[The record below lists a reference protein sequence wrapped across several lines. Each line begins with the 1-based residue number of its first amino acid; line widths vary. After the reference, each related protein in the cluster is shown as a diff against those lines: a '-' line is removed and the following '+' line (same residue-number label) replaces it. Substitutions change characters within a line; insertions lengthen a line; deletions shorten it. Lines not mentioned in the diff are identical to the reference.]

1 MHGIELVSVTV
12 SQLTAKI
19 KRRLESDLLLQDVL
33 VRGEVSNYKRHSSGH
48 LYFTLKDQ
56 TASLRCVMFR
66 SYAGK
71 LPFEPEDG
79 AEILARGRISLYE
92 QGGQYQLYAYELVP
106 LGQGALALAFEQL
119 KSKLA
124 REGLF
129 AQERKKPLP
138 LFPKRIGIVSS
149 PTGAAIRDLISV
161 ITRRWPVARLLLAP
175 ALVQGPLAAP
185 SIVRALGLL
194 QEQGGVELI
203 IIARGGGSL
212 EDLWPFNE
220 ESVARAIY
228 ACPLPVISAVGHEV
242 DFTIA
247 DFVADLR
254 APTPSAAGE
263 LAAPDIT
270 ELRAKL
276 RDAYARLGYG
286 LAGKVR
292 FAKKRLAAAASARIF
307 RRKEEL
313 AAQKQLRTDELARA
327 LEQAMGEKIKNADHS
342 LKMFSAALTQLS
354 PLKTLSRGYSICRR
368 DDEVITDASKLKVGD
383 ALELILGQGRANC
396 TVESLP
402 GDIDRKSLK
411 D

>member
-1 MHGIELVSVTV
+1 
-12 SQLTAKI
+12 
-19 KRRLESDLLLQDVL
+19 
-33 VRGEVSNYKRHSSGH
+33 
-48 LYFTLKDQ
+48 
-56 TASLRCVMFR
+56 MFR